1 MKDSV
6 TFAMIADL
14 ADDFGNGS
22 AAGAVHDRTP
32 IEIEEGEEA

>member
-1 MKDSV
+1 MDAG

-14 ADDFGNGS
+14 AEDPGNGS
-22 AAGAVHDRTP
+22 GVGAVHDRTP